1 VIAFDMNDDIYVD
14 DEEYRLDYHTI
25 VVAIPND
32 FDIEKFLS
40 LKEHAGMFGNT
51 LIKKRDLLFLSNAVK
66 DSVIF
71 RLFSDKIP
79 YETVAYF
86 IKILKDLG
94 VIMDLVVSGVKT
106 HNIVSINVLAEE
118 LNKKVIE
125 AIKNIVS
132 VEEPM

>member
-1 VIAFDMNDDIYVD
+1 MTLGMNNVVD
-14 DEEYRLDYHTI
+14 NDSDNEYRLEYHTI

-32 FDIEKFLS
+32 FDIEKYLS
-40 LKEHAGMFGNT
+40 LKEHAGMFGNR
-51 LIKKRDLLFLSNAVK
+51 LIKKRDLVFLSNAVR
-66 DSVIF
+66 DSIIF
-71 RLFSDKIP
+71 RLFSNKIP

-94 VIMDLVVSGVKT
+94 VIMDLVASSVQT
-106 HNIVSINVLAEE
+106 YNIVSINVLAEE

-132 VEEPM
+132 VEESM